1 MSTALRTRQALPS
14 APLWAA
20 AMLLAACGGG
30 GGMGSTPTS
39 TGADVTP
46 PGSMGSTS
54 MDTMCMGMGGMYG
67 SMSCPAPTIALIAPA
82 GTVSRTVTLRAHVTV
97 MEGDVASRVD
107 FMLDGARI
115 GTASSEPFSVS
126 WDSTTVSDGSHTLTA
141 TVSDSLGQATNSSPV
156 AIQVDNHPAFTVA
169 LSAAQLI
176 PTPTSAASA
185 LAHLSAKLA
194 TGELTGSV
202 VLAGMTATAVTVNEA
217 FAGDH
222 GPVLIALTPGA
233 SSAEWD
239 LPAGALLTAEQTTSL
254 LQGGLY
260 VMASSMA
267 NPGGELRG
275 QITPANIV
283 VTFSAMSGTQEV
295 PPVTINAAGSAATTV
310 DQVANTLTV
319 HVHATGI
326 DDAMAG
332 EVAEG
337 APGTTGGR
345 LTALSKDDLD
355 PGHWS
360 AQLVAVGGEDI
371 AAFKADHWYV
381 NVLTPTDPAGAI
393 RGQIE
398 PAAH

>member
-1 MSTALRTRQALPS
+1 MSTALRTTRQALSS

-20 AMLLAACGGG
+20 TVLLAACGGG

-39 TGADVTP
+39 TGASVTP
-46 PGSMGSTS
+46 PGSMASGSD
-54 MDTMCMGMGGMYG
+54 MMCMGVGGMYG
-67 SMSCPAPTIALIAPA
+67 SMSCPAPTIALMVPA

-97 MEGDVASRVD
+97 MEGDVVSRVD
-107 FMLDGARI
+107 FMVDGARI
-115 GTASSEPFSVS
+115 GTASGEPFSVS
-126 WDSTTVSDGSHTLTA
+126 WDSTTVSDGPHTLTA
-141 TVSDSLGQATNSSPV
+141 TVSDSLGQATGSNPV
-156 AIQVDNHPAFTVA
+156 AIQVDNHPAFTVM

-176 PTPTSAASA
+176 PTPSSAASA
-185 LAHLSAKLA
+185 LAHLSTSLA
-194 TGELTGSV
+194 TGALTGSV
-202 VLAGMTATAVTVNEA
+202 VLTGMTATAVTVNEA

-233 SSAEWD
+233 STAEWD

-283 VTFSAMSGTQEV
+283 VTFSAMSDTQEV